1 MSRLQLLLPAVALL
15 GACGTDDT
23 TPTAVPTSTI
33 AMTRALPGVVV
44 TATNDASGNAL
55 LIFPRAA
62 DGSLGTPAQVASGG
76 NGTGA
81 GLGNQAGLRLSSD
94 LRFLL
99 AVNAGSNSVSVF
111 RTSTTGVTLV
121 GTTASGGLL
130 PVSVAV
136 HDNLVYILNAG
147 GSGNVTGF
155 RLTRDGTLHPIAGST
170 RPLSGAATAPAQA
183 GFSPDGRVLVVT
195 ERATNL
201 IGVYRVRADGL
212 LGDFVAAASSGMTPF
227 GFAFDPAGRLLVSE
241 AFGGAPD
248 ASALSSYE
256 VGRGPSLATITASA
270 ATTETAACWVEV
282 TPDGRYAYVTNTGSG
297 TVSGYSVAP
306 DGSVALL
313 DTDGVTGMTGAGPID
328 LAITPDSRRVYTL
341 NAGHQTLSGFVV
353 RADGSLERLA
363 SVAPAL
369 PAGSNGLV
377 AW

>member
-1 MSRLQLLLPAVALL
+1 MSRLPLLLPAVALL
-15 GACGTDDT
+15 GACGTDDR
-23 TPTAVPTSTI
+23 TPTALAPSPT
-33 AMTRALPGVVV
+33 AMARALPGVVV
-44 TATNDASGNAL
+44 TASNSSTGNAL
-55 LIFPRAA
+55 LVFPRGP
-62 DGSLGTPAQVASGG
+62 DGALGTPTMVASGG
-76 NGTGA
+76 TGTGT

-94 LRFLL
+94 RRFLL

-111 RTSTTGVTLV
+111 RTSTTGTTLV

-136 HDNLVYILNAG
+136 HGTLVYILNAG

-212 LGDFVAAASSGMTPF
+212 LGDFVTAASSGMTPF

-270 ATTETAACWVEV
+270 GTTETAACWVEV
-282 TPDGRYAYVTNTGSG
+282 TPDGRFAYVTNTASG
-297 TVSGYSVAP
+297 TVSGYGIAP
-306 DGSVALL
+306 DGAVALL
-313 DTDGVTGMTGAGPID
+313 DADGVTGMTGAGPID
-328 LAITPDSRRVYTL
+328 LAITPDGRRVYTL
-341 NAGHQTLSGFVV
+341 NGAGATLSGFVV
-353 RADGSLERLA
+353 RPNGSLERLA
-363 SVAPAL
+363 GVAPSV

>member
-1 MSRLQLLLPAVALL
+1 MSRLHLLLPACALL

-23 TPTAVPTSTI
+23 TPTALPSSS
-33 AMTRALPGVVV
+33 AGLTRAMPGVVV
-44 TATNDASGNAL
+44 TATNSATGNAL
-55 LIFPRAA
+55 LVFPRAA
-62 DGSLGTPAQVASGG
+62 NGALGAPAMLPSGG

-81 GLGNQAGLRLSSD
+81 GIGNQAGLRLSRD
-94 LRFLL
+94 GRFLL
-99 AVNAGSNSVSVF
+99 AINAGSNSVSVF
-111 RTSTTGVTLV
+111 RTSATGARLVATTP
-121 GTTASGGLL
+121 SGGIL
-130 PVSVAV
+130 PVSVAI
-136 HDNLVYILNAG
+136 HGTLVYVLHAG
-147 GSGNVTGF
+147 GSGNVMGF
-155 RLTRDGTLHPIAGST
+155 RLTRDGALRPLAGSS
-170 RPLSGAATAPAQA
+170 RPLSGSATAPAQA
-183 GFSPDGRVLVVT
+183 GFSPDGRTLVVT

-201 IGVYRVRADGL
+201 IGVFRVRTDGL

-248 ASALSSYE
+248 ASALSSYR

-297 TVSGYSVAP
+297 TVSGYGIAP
-306 DGSVALL
+306 DGAVALL
-313 DTDGVTGMTGAGPID
+313 DADGVTGMTGAGPID

-341 NAGHQTLSGFVV
+341 NAGGATLSGFVI

-363 SVAPAL
+363 GVAPSV
-369 PAGSNGLV
+369 PVGSNGLV